1 MKRKFR
7 TPHTFRF
14 PLLVLCL
21 CACQTIP
28 QKRNPTWTFI
38 PFPSDRG
45 SLAHSQ
51 CGVIDGKLVAFGGVD
66 DAKATPLN
74 NQLLLFDPETSRW
87 QFIQDETS
95 PSARNYAAFSVF
107 QDAVLVFGG
116 ETAQQNASADA
127 YIYRTNGHWEALP
140 QIDTLIPRKQA
151 TLTQLGSELVLFG
164 GQGPATVTNWAYYD
178 MKSKAWQVELS
189 KPEMEAR
196 VSHIAVGL
204 SESSLLVWGG
214 FIGQERRGDGFILD
228 IESHEVLSIPPG
240 PYLAARANARAVRLE
255 NEVLIWGGASSD
267 GNSNSGAAFH
277 ITHRQWQS
285 LPPIPDARF
294 NRLKG
299 SEIAP
304 WRHNG
309 FLLFGGRFGSEEFND
324 QLWFFD
330 ATLRKW
336 SIILTD
342 ETPEGRIAHCFVRLN
357 PQRFAVFGG
366 IGHDRDSNHLRQFS
380 GVWILDL

>member
-1 MKRKFR
+1 MKLKIR
-7 TPHTFRF
+7 TSYTLRF
-14 PLLVLCL
+14 LLLVLSL
-21 CACQTIP
+21 DACQTIP
-28 QKRNPTWTFI
+28 QKRGPTWTFI

-66 DAKATPLN
+66 DTKASPLN
-74 NQLLLFDPETSRW
+74 NQLLFFDPEASRW
-87 QFIQDETS
+87 QFVQDETS

-107 QDAVLVFGG
+107 QDAVLVLGG

-127 YIYRTNGHWEALP
+127 HIYRANGHWEALP

-164 GQGPATVTNWAYYD
+164 GQGPATVTNWAHYD
-178 MKSKAWQVELS
+178 MKNKTWHVELS

-204 SESSLLVWGG
+204 SESSVLVWGG

-228 IESHEVLSIPPG
+228 IKSHEVIRIPPG
-240 PYLAARANARAVRLE
+240 PYLAARANARAVRLGD
-255 NEVLIWGGASSD
+255 EVLIWGGASSD
-267 GNSNSGAAFH
+267 GNSNSGAGFH
-277 ITHRQWQS
+277 LTSRQWQS
-285 LPPIPDARF
+285 LPSIPDARF

-304 WRHNG
+304 LGNKG

-330 ATLRKW
+330 AALRKW
-336 SIILTD
+336 SIIRTD
-342 ETPEGRIAHCFVRLN
+342 ETPEGRLAHCFVRLS

-366 IGHDRDSNHLRQFS
+366 IGHDRDSRHLRQFN